1 MKRRTR
7 SRKPAR
13 YSKRRKTTRKT
24 YRKMKRTRRVPRRR
38 MTKRKTGRKFSI
50 KKNARNYQVSS
61 TRRFPHTTIS
71 LASLRRMMNLESPC
85 WKFYSDAVAYIS
97 SAAQRQNWIVFGVGD
112 NNSRYIYHQYNPL
125 VGATP
130 TIDEVFMTTP
140 QTVVEWTKNTLY
152 MINVSLNQ
160 PLLFHAYLCKPR
172 RNITYKELNEG
183 TGGSGCDILS
193 PSTRVYHDLF
203 ALAKCNTDATYK
215 TNPAPSKTMQHW
227 RWDDLGETPFNNPWF
242 CRNFKIL
249 RTKKWSIG
257 PGRRSTITMMNGRDR
272 INGYRLGWQYIAA
285 SATSAD
291 IAMTPKYTRFWMVA
305 FHSQHQIFSSPDY
318 KKIEAFTAPVASVLT
333 YHTRQFCIRIDS
345 SQPQPLLGRLNS
357 EQNLDGSYIPLHIG
371 GHLYPGELQ
380 PVVNATTGIPPT
392 IAMIPPAPDTS
403 VIPDSSAAQG
413 WADDF
418 T

>member
-24 YRKMKRTRRVPRRR
+24 YKKMKKTRRVPRRR
-38 MTKRKTGRKFSI
+38 MTMRKTGRKFSI

-97 SAAQRQNWIVFGVGD
+97 SAAQKQNWIFFGVGD
-112 NNSRYIYHQYNPL
+112 NNSRYVYHRYNPL
-125 VGATP
+125 VGDAP

-152 MINVSLNQ
+152 LINVSLNQ
-160 PLLFHAYLCKPR
+160 PVLFHAYLVKPR
-172 RNITYKELNEG
+172 RNITYKELNES
-183 TGGSGCDILS
+183 TGGSGLGITS
-193 PSTRVYHDLF
+193 TSTRIYHALF
-203 ALAKCNTDATYK
+203 DLAKCNTDATYK

-227 RWDDLGETPFNNPWF
+227 NWDDLGEVPFNNPWF
-242 CRNFKIL
+242 CRNFKII

-257 PGRRSTITMMNGRDR
+257 PGRRSTITMQNGRDR
-272 INGYRLGWQYIAA
+272 LNGYRLGFQFI
-285 SATSAD
+285 SGDATSAD
-291 IAMTPKYTRFWMVA
+291 IAMTPKYTRMWMVA
-305 FHSQHQIFSSPDY
+305 FHSQHQIFSSNDY
-318 KKIEAFTAPVASVLT
+318 KKIEAFTAPTASVLT

-357 EQNLDGSYIPLHIG
+357 EQNIDPSYIPLHIG

-380 PVVNATTGIPPT
+380 PTVVATTGIPPT
-392 IAMIPPAPDTS
+392 ISMIPPAPDTA